1 MARLGKSAPARFT
14 ALYEKAAKEGW
25 GYHEQMLK
33 AASLM
38 KDLGVEPGDAIQM
51 MEKAGDEVTRRR
63 QEPGEIRRVVGF
75 VYQNEYTPKPY
86 DTPKHGVKA
95 QPGLIQ
101 EFARNGSI
109 KRLMGQ
115 SQTIPQTMGEVLA
128 KLYEPTALLHLSP
141 HHCQPQDV
149 KSCKEWIQSDLTDRQ
164 YICPAH
170 LKSREVGRRNDNVM
184 HRHYIVYESD
194 RDGLAGNWDAQA
206 GIIER
211 LAQDLPL
218 RLCVASGN
226 QSIHSWFDCTTRRKD
241 QVKDFIT
248 KCVELGA
255 DPACLR
261 PAQLVRA
268 PWGVRTSNG
277 KTQKVIYYAD

>member
-1 MARLGKSAPARFT
+1 MARLGKPATTRFA
-14 ALYEKAAKEGW
+14 ALYDKAVKEGW

-38 KDLGVEPGDAIQM
+38 KELGVEPKDAIDM
-51 MEKAGDEVTRRR
+51 MEKAGEEVSRRR
-63 QEPGEIRRVVGF
+63 QQPGEIARVVGF
-75 VYQNEYTPKPY
+75 VYQNEFTPRPY
-86 DTPKHGVKA
+86 DIPKHGVKA
-95 QPGLIQ
+95 QPKLIN
-101 EFARNGSI
+101 EFSRNGSI
-109 KRLMGQ
+109 ERLMAR
-115 SQTIPQTMGEVLA
+115 SQTIPQTMGEVLS
-128 KLYEPTALLHLSP
+128 KLYEPNALLHLSP
-141 HHCQPQDV
+141 HHCLPQDV
-149 KSCKEWIQSDLTDRQ
+149 KSCEEWVSGDLTDRQ

-170 LKSREVGRRNDNVM
+170 LKTRAVGRRNDNVL
-184 HRHYIVYESD
+184 HRHVIVYESD
-194 RDGLAGNWDAQA
+194 RDGLAGNWNAQA

-226 QSIHSWFDCTTRRKD
+226 QSIHSWFDCSTRRKD

-277 KTQKVIYYAD
+277 KIQKVIYYAD